1 MGEGAREASLAPFT
15 GRGCRQ
21 AGEGQ
26 RNGCKPKHLCD
37 RSTSVEEKVLRI
49 QVLAQ
54 PLGLRAAPHPPFGPL
69 LLVNGGKGRSQPTNA
84 RSTTKPPGWL
94 FEPSVKPRP
103 ST

>member
-54 PLGLRAAPHPPFGPL
+54 PLGLRRCPSSALRAPSPRERGEGKKSAHKRPLDDEAAGVAVRAF
-69 LLVNGGKGRSQPTNA
+69 REA
-84 RSTTKPPGWL
+84 EA
-94 FEPSVKPRP
+94 FD
-103 ST
+103 